1 MWAWQKWCGPSQ
13 LQGAPS
19 DACPSFGRSGLTS
32 EGICSKPPTA
42 INAGGEVKQ
51 ESKLWLL
58 TTILNLPIF
67 SLHLIPLWRLLQVI
81 TRHITCE
88 ASAASAWQVSIK
100 EADQCS
106 YCALQCLPS
115 SKELQGQGSGAS
127 LPLTRSCSE
136 NSSVC
141 FSIYSSPL
149 AAVTSFLPATKA
161 SILLSSIW
169 F

>member
-19 DACPSFGRSGLTS
+19 DACPSSGRSGLTS

-67 SLHLIPLWRLLQVI
+67 FLHLIPLRRLLQVI